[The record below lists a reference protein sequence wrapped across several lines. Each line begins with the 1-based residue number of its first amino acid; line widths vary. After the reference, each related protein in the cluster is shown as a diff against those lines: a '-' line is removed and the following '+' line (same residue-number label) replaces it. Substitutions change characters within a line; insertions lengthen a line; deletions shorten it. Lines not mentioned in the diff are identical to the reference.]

1 MKMKDEARRS
11 AEKLWK
17 EHEPYIRKFCAFK
30 LQSLPDMVN
39 DCVQDIF
46 LDLLLALES
55 KKTITYPK
63 AWLTKV
69 ANNKINGIYKEAK
82 RKSENVVSLTDEL
95 AAIVSDKKAEA
106 FYEAELSEE
115 DLLLAKGDFL
125 KSLSKEETFLFR
137 ERFVLKNKAKEIA
150 LKLDTTE
157 SNVRKKIFR
166 LKNKAK
172 EFAKTYVENRQK

>member
-30 LQSLPDMVN
+30 LQSLPDRVN
-39 DCVQDIF
+39 DCVQEVF

-55 KKTITYPK
+55 EKTIAYPK

-69 ANNKINGIYKEAK
+69 ANNKINDIYKEAK

-95 AAIVSDKKAEA
+95 AATVPDGKAEV
-106 FYEAELSEE
+106 FNEAELSEE
-115 DLLLAKGDFL
+115 DLLSAKDGFL
-125 KSLSKEETFLFR
+125 KSLSAEEKTLFY
-137 ERFVLKNKAKEIA
+137 ERFVLKRKAKEIA
-150 LKLDTTE
+150 IKLGTTE
-157 SNVRKKIFR
+157 SNVRKRVFR

-172 EFAKTYVENRQK
+172 EFARAYVEN

>member
-30 LQSLPDMVN
+30 LQSLPDRVN
-39 DCVQDIF
+39 DCVQDVF

-55 KKTITYPK
+55 EKTIAYPK
-63 AWLTKV
+63 SWLTKV
-69 ANNKINGIYKEAK
+69 ANNKISDIYKDAK
-82 RKSENVVSLTDEL
+82 RNSENVVSLTDEL
-95 AAIVSDKKAEA
+95 AATVPDKKAEV
-106 FYEAELSEE
+106 FDESELSEE

-137 ERFVLKNKAKEIA
+137 ERFVLKKKAKEIA

-172 EFAKTYVENRQK
+172 EFAKAYVENRQK